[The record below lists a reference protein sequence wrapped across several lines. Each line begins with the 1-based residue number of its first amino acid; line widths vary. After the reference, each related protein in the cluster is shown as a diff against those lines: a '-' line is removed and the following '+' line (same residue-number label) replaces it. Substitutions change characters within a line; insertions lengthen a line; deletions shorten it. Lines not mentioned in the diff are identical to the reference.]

1 MPGNIPKNSK
11 EGICMKFNKDDITKV
26 IKTAAEKV
34 SGDNPGQTPDADIQT
49 QIDSINRRLSL
60 IEEELRQ
67 MKERI

>member
-1 MPGNIPKNSK
+1 
-11 EGICMKFNKDDITKV
+11 MKFNKDDITKV

-34 SGDNPGQTPDADIQT
+34 SGDNPGQTPDNNIQT

-67 MKERI
+67 MKGH